1 MSKGISSISSIL
13 LRDFKQRSG
22 MIMFIFQKECYKFNK
37 ENCLNRKLK
46 NRKSCGDHWPI
57 KADFIETWTKKA
69 VIRIKS
75 RGQMLNL
82 LRR

>member
-1 MSKGISSISSIL
+1 MLKGISSISSIL

-46 NRKSCGDHWPI
+46 NRKSCGDH
-57 KADFIETWTKKA
+57 
-69 VIRIKS
+69 
-75 RGQMLNL
+75 
-82 LRR
+82 